1 MFLLAWLFLAAAV
14 ASLYV
19 GLSEEGRTFL
29 YLSVAASAVTI
40 VLVGV
45 QLRRRSGSRSTR
57 AASPGGSE
65 ERSLGSSSPEH

>member
-1 MFLLAWLFLAAAV
+1 VFLLAWLFLAAAV

-45 QLRRRSGSRSTR
+45 QLRRGSPSRSTR
-57 AASPGGSE
+57 AVAPGPSE
-65 ERSLGSSSPEH
+65 ERSPGSSSPEP

>member
-1 MFLLAWLFLAAAV
+1 MFLLAWFFLAAAV

-40 VLVGV
+40 VLVGI
-45 QLRRRSGSRSTR
+45 QLRRSSPSRSAR
-57 AASPGGSE
+57 AAAPGGTK
-65 ERSLGSSSPEH
+65 ERSPDSSLPEP